1 MHRYVFSTI
10 HIYICKTAFKKKT
23 GSKNT
28 HPIKYSCNISQ
39 TKKKHRLVNIHHI
52 AGPIGVIREGISE
65 KKTKCIPHQQSLSRV
80 VVVVVGI
87 IQIDL

>member
-28 HPIKYSCNISQ
+28 HPPIKYSCNISQ

-65 KKTKCIPHQQSLSRV
+65 KKTKC